1 MSFSLWK
8 TRPGH
13 DVLMKKIIIV
23 LLLFSFCGD
32 NSEIFSNRLA
42 VRDSQTALKV
52 NEIAL
57 TTNQKIINNTTT
69 TSTTIYDWEV
79 HYLRLDNFKKAWEK
93 TLKEPITLTKEEMD
107 LTDHLYSLWI
117 WKGDKW
123 TPENENFYEIKVNGQ
138 ICKRIWNSMG
148 YAWLDEIHPAKN
160 IFTEGYVVTERY
172 MCDSNSD
179 FEKNSLFGAPFYYQG
194 KWWIYQTYE
203 FSWDQL
209 DCKKPCGKSVQ
220 YHATRVPVDLDD
232 EIYNITLPVP

>member
-13 DVLMKKIIIV
+13 DVLMKKIIIL

-52 NEIAL
+52 NEIVL

-107 LTDHLYSLWI
+107 LTDYLYSLWI

-138 ICKRIWNSMG
+138 ICNCLLYTSD
-148 YAWLDEIHPAKN
+148 AADE
-160 IFTEGYVVTERY
+160 
-172 MCDSNSD
+172 
-179 FEKNSLFGAPFYYQG
+179 
-194 KWWIYQTYE
+194 
-203 FSWDQL
+203 
-209 DCKKPCGKSVQ
+209 
-220 YHATRVPVDLDD
+220 
-232 EIYNITLPVP
+232 